1 MKIWFSYCWN
11 FTSDSDSPVKVGI
24 NWYRHIN
31 TNPKFKSWRGLT
43 VIVHFFKWTYT
54 MNAVDDYDAYDKK
67 INYKRD
73 PDHLK
78 KLGERLRA
86 KKDKK

>member
-1 MKIWFSYCWN
+1 
-11 FTSDSDSPVKVGI
+11 
-24 NWYRHIN
+24 
-31 TNPKFKSWRGLT
+31 
-43 VIVHFFKWTYT
+43 